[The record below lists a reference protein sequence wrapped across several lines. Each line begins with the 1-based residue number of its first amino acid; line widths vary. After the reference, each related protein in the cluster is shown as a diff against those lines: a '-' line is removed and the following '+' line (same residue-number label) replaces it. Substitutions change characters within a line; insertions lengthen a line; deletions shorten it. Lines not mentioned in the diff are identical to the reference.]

1 MHDFKPRIS
10 HTSKVARGRSAFT
23 RAALAC
29 VALLFV
35 AAHAHAQ
42 AKRAA
47 PQPAN
52 DFARVRAT
60 LGGHTGDIICVAFS
74 PDGATLATGA
84 EDGTVRLWDAETG
97 AAKVTLR
104 IAKELDWVVIKW
116 SPDGALLAT
125 NWSNRLDDY
134 KDHVRVWEAHTGAQ
148 LSSLV
153 GHGDN
158 VLSVAWSPDSKRVL
172 TASRDGEARVWEA
185 STGKVIATL
194 AGEQFNDR
202 GATDS
207 QTTSAIKRTQRMTD
221 ASVSACFDETGRQA
235 IVRNSTQSPR
245 LYDVTTAPV
254 APVPRLAM
262 PEDLKLCDSRERESG
277 HTSSYQI
284 DDVDYYFSLDG
295 QSVLTRK
302 RGDYYFNKKIS
313 LELWDARTRVFRR
326 SYDDLPPPSDLY
338 WSPDG
343 SKIVLVASATTKSR
357 LIDLPTGR
365 VTKLPFGGCTSD
377 SLGHDPGC
385 SPFIFSNDG
394 GVTIRLD
401 GELKLLST
409 ADGALL
415 AVLPDTD
422 RRAAF
427 SPVDPRLLAARSHDK
442 RSIYLFELALK

>member
-1 MHDFKPRIS
+1 MLDLKR
-10 HTSKVARGRSAFT
+10 RSIY
-23 RAALAC
+23 AALA
-29 VALLFV
+29 LLSFSDFCLH
-35 AAHAHAQ
+35 AANAQ
-42 AKRAA
+42 TPVTAPA
-47 PQPAN
+47 PQTSSE
-52 DFARVRAT
+52 FARRRAT
-60 LGGHTGDIICVAFS
+60 LAGHTGDIIEIVFS
-74 PDGATLATGA
+74 PDGHTLATGA
-84 EDGTVRLWDAETG
+84 EDGTVRLWNAETG

-104 IAKELDWVVIKW
+104 IAKELDWVGIKW

-134 KDHVRVWEAHTGAQ
+134 KDHVRVWDARTGAQ

-172 TASRDGEARVWEA
+172 TARRDGEARVWEA

-194 AGEQFNDR
+194 VREQFNAR
-202 GATDS
+202 GAIDS
-207 QTTSAIKRTQRMTD
+207 QNIPANKRTQRMTD
-221 ASVSACFDETGRQA
+221 AGVSACFDETGRHV
-235 IVRNSTQSPR
+235 IVRSSTQSPR
-245 LYDVTTAPV
+245 LYDVTTAQA

-262 PEDLKLCDSRERESG
+262 PEDLKLCDWRERESG
-277 HTSSYQI
+277 RAPSYQV

-302 RGDYYFNKKIS
+302 RGGYFIKSVS
-313 LELWDARTRVFRR
+313 LELWDARTKVFRR

-343 SKIVLVASATTKSR
+343 SKIVLVGSAATRPR

-365 VTKLPFGGCTSD
+365 VSKLPLGGCTSD
-377 SLGHDPGC
+377 SLWHDPGC

-401 GELKLLST
+401 GELKLFNT
-409 ADGALL
+409 EDGAPL
-415 AVLPDTD
+415 AALPDTG

-427 SPVDPRLLAARSHDK
+427 SPAAPRLLAARSKDK
-442 RSIYLFELALK
+442 RSIYLLELALK